1 MFLYETEKRKK
12 SNFKSSAY
20 RIRNHPTPPT
30 HQVLKNILSL
40 VKVEEEKEEDRY
52 DQLGCKSQVKKILQ
66 CNTNMPRAGHLRTQ
80 KHHGQLEK
88 YFLYKGKGF

>member
-1 MFLYETEKRKK
+1 MKQRKERSQISK
-12 SNFKSSAY
+12 ALP
-20 RIRNHPTPPT
+20 IELGTTPTPPT